1 MELEDQVLITVP
13 AHDQSQPVPDSS
25 PKTIVVHVQD
35 DETLK
40 GRIEAQTDAAVQA
53 AAKEVV
59 RPDALTW
66 VVVGDLSKIEKPVRD
81 LGIGEVKVMDADGK
95 AVR

>member
-1 MELEDQVLITVP
+1 MPGEYQTTGAVLSALAGIVLYDRP
-13 AHDQSQPVPDSS
+13 DDYVQS
-25 PKTIVVHVQD
+25 
-35 DETLK
+35 LK

-81 LGIGEVKVMDADGK
+81 LGIGEVKVVDADGK